1 MTSLVRHRSDPG
13 PTKKPIISSFFGSFT
28 VPVFKTLVVCMYTKL
43 INANSKP
50 NCVIYQIWG
59 EDLNRIS
66 KVQFDSTKTQ
76 ISTRLIELHFHRT
89 SNILVRADCQPS
101 HLSFALE
108 FSQRERGRVK
118 NQWKWVFALRENS
131 LLCFDFGF

>member
-1 MTSLVRHRSDPG
+1 M
-13 PTKKPIISSFFGSFT
+13 PT
-28 VPVFKTLVVCMYTKL
+28 
-43 INANSKP
+43 P
-50 NCVIYQIWG
+50 NQICVIYQIWG
-59 EDLNRIS
+59 KDLNIIS
-66 KVQFDSTKTQ
+66 KVQFVLTKAQ

-108 FSQRERGRVK
+108 FSQRERRRVK